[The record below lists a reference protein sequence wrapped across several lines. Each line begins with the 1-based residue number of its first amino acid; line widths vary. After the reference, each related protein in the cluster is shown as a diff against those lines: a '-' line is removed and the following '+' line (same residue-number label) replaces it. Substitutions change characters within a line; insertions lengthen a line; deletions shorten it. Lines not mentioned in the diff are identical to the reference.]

1 MAASLFHVLNISRQ
15 DMLSKLN
22 DLDGSA
28 NNLAN
33 SNTVGY
39 KPVRSNFQELLD
51 NMTYGGTL
59 QTGSQV
65 LTQQGTLKSTSNPM
79 DVAIQGDGFFAVT
92 YAAGKT
98 GYSRDGQFSLDANNN
113 LVNSSGFPL
122 VWNGTIPVGAEE
134 IQFQENGVVQTR
146 IGDTWT
152 QAGTIQLYRVPNPTG
167 LQLNGNNVY
176 ITTTNSGTAT
186 SRRARNHPLRSA
198 GPEHARAIECQHG
211 AGDDPS
217 HHSAAWI
224 STEYPCVSIHGYDDQ
239 PGHPCTEGLSFQ
251 VNCR

>member
-65 LTQQGTLKSTSNPM
+65 LTQQGTLKSTNNPM

-92 YAAGKT
+92 YATGKT

-122 VWNGTIPVGAEE
+122 VWNGTIPAGAEE

-186 SRRARNHPLRSA
+186 A
-198 GPEHARAIECQHG
+198 GAPGTTHYGVLAQSTLEQSNVNMAQEMTHLITLQRGFQLSTRVFQSTDTMISQAIHVRK
-211 AGDDPS
+211 A
-217 HHSAAWI
+217 
-224 STEYPCVSIHGYDDQ
+224 
-239 PGHPCTEGLSFQ
+239 
-251 VNCR
+251 